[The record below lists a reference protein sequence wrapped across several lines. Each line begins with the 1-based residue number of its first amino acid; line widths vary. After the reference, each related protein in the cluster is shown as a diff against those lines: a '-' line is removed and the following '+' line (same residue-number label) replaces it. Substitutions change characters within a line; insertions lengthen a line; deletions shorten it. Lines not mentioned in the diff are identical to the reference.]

1 MTDMTFTNQESAEAA
16 VYATHAATALE
27 MFYNDAGEDV
37 LVETIRRHAYVKHA
51 FSLIWTI
58 SEYQPLYWVEI
69 ELSDRTHEKS
79 VFDFIN
85 ERGDDEW
92 DQIIPIWCEQ
102 NKRQL
107 ALLTQDKELAA
118 LFKVF
123 FS

>member
-1 MTDMTFTNQESAEAA
+1 MADMTFTDQVRAEAA
-16 VYATHAATALE
+16 VYAAHGATALE
-27 MFYNDAGEDV
+27 MFYSDVGEDV
-37 LVETIRRHAYVKHA
+37 LVDTIRRHAYVKHA
-51 FSLIWTI
+51 FNLIWTI
-58 SEYQPLYWVEI
+58 SDDQPLYWVEI
-69 ELSDRTHEKS
+69 ESPDRTAEKR
-79 VFDFIN
+79 VFDFMN

-123 FS
+123 FI